1 MVIFFW
7 FFHTIWICNA
17 NLIGDMSV
25 IGQAKNQSLLL
36 YENFAINGS
45 GQIINSPVLII
56 KQFKGSPVFNMTH
69 ELKPR
74 DWQMISSVQDKSKRE
89 QQKHTTL
96 MKTGQEKDRLR
107 QISNQ
112 RIYLISIF
120 ILMLIFGFLVY
131 YDIRSKTKANKKLAA
146 VNRELESQ
154 RDKLTQAL
162 GDLSENEL
170 KYKNLVQNSPT
181 GILLIDRSGEILEVN
196 QTMLK
201 ILGSPGEEQTKK
213 INCLAYPPLKE
224 VGMAD
229 DIISC
234 IKTGQTIRKEYDY
247 TSKWGKAVYLSIYIT
262 PLLTVS
268 GQVSSLI
275 INAEDITISRKAE
288 KLIQKSEEKYRMLVE
303 NSLQAMM
310 IIQKGKIIF
319 ANSKLEELTQYDVE
333 YLSNQGRQWLKLIVH
348 PDDLRQSMRN
358 IKDALDGKA
367 VSSKNEYR
375 IIRKDGKIRWIETLS
390 SVVDYQ
396 DQPSMM
402 VVAIDITDRKEAETF
417 LISSGEK
424 LRQANAMKDK
434 FFSIVAHDLK
444 NPFNAILGFSNLL
457 YEAYDDFDQIQ
468 RKAFIKNICEASENT
483 FKLLQNLL
491 DWSRTQT
498 GNIECRPVTI
508 DLSVIANENM
518 AIMQASATRKK
529 VKISM
534 KIPYNTTAYAD
545 ENMVKTVMRNLISNA
560 VKFTRREGQI
570 DIISEELE
578 EEVVVCIQDSGVG
591 IDPENLTRLF
601 RIDEQIKTKG
611 TDNETGSGLGLI
623 LCKELV
629 EKNNGKIWAESKP
642 GEGSR
647 FCFTL
652 PVAK

>member
-1 MVIFFW
+1 MEKSRGALFHENIAYAGSFQIFFTPDKTLKRYKSSW
-7 FFHTIWICNA
+7 
-17 NLIGDMSV
+17 
-25 IGQAKNQSLLL
+25 LL
-36 YENFAINGS
+36 EF
-45 GQIINSPVLII
+45 PVLNLYHLQSSASIQAQNE
-56 KQFKGSPVFNMTH
+56 KVQQDHDLFVKKGQTEDLSHQST
-69 ELKPR
+69 
-74 DWQMISSVQDKSKRE
+74 
-89 QQKHTTL
+89 
-96 MKTGQEKDRLR
+96 
-107 QISNQ
+107 NQ

-120 ILMLIFGFLVY
+120 FLMLIFGFLVY

-146 VNRELESQ
+146 VNRELEKQ
-154 RDKLTQAL
+154 RDKLTFAL
-162 GDLSENEL
+162 NELSENEL

-181 GILLIDRSGEILEVN
+181 GILLIDRSGTILEVN
-196 QTMLK
+196 PTMLK
-201 ILGSPGEEQTKK
+201 ILGSPGEEETKK
-213 INCLAYPPLKE
+213 INCLEYPPLKE
-224 VGMAD
+224 VGMAQNIMD
-229 DIISC
+229 C
-234 IKTGQTIRKEYDY
+234 IETGNTLRKEYDY
-247 TSKWGKAVYLSIYIT
+247 TSKWGKTVYLSIYIT
-262 PLLTVS
+262 PLLTES

-275 INAEDITISRKAE
+275 INAEDISISRKAE
-288 KLIQKSEEKYRMLVE
+288 KLIQQSEEKYRMLVE

-333 YLSNQGRQWLKLIVH
+333 YLSNLGRQWLKLIIH
-348 PDDLRQSMRN
+348 PDELHKSIRD

-367 VSSKNEYR
+367 VTSKNEYR
-375 IIRKDGKIRWIETLS
+375 IIRKDGKTRWIETLS

-396 DQPSMM
+396 DQPSML
-402 VVAIDITDRKEAETF
+402 VVAIDITDRKEAESF
-417 LISSGEK
+417 LISSGDK

-457 YEAYDDFDQIQ
+457 YEAYDNFDQAQ

-498 GNIECRPVTI
+498 GNIEYRPVII

-518 AIMQASATRKK
+518 AIMQASATSKK

-534 KIPYNTTAYAD
+534 KIPYNTTAFAD

-560 VKFTRREGQI
+560 VKFTGRDGRV
-570 DIISEELE
+570 DIIAEKLSN
-578 EEVVVCIQDSGVG
+578 VVMVCIQDSGVG
-591 IDPENLTRLF
+591 IEPENLSRLF

-611 TDNETGSGLGLI
+611 TENETGSGLGLI